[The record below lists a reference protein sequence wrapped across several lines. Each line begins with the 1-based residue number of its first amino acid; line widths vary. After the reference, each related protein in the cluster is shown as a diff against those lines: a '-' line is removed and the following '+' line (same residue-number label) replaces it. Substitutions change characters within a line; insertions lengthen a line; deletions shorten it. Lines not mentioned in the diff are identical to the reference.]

1 MKIHWP
7 ANFAA
12 VPDKAS
18 ETGIMLEPQKGGVM
32 LLDRELS
39 LTETWKALIAA
50 QKAGKIK
57 RWVAGSN
64 MLGA

>member
-1 MKIHWP
+1 
-7 ANFAA
+7 
-12 VPDKAS
+12 
-18 ETGIMLEPQKGGVM
+18 M

-57 RWVAGSN
+57 RWVPGSN